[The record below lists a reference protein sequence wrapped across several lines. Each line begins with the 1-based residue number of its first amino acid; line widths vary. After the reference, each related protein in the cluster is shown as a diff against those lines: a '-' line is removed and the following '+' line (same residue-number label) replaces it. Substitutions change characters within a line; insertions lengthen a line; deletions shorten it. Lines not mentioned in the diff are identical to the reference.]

1 MKTKNLFNEENIHPD
16 EDGIGEILHLY
27 FTKNKENN
35 TIQIKRPNEGERI
48 NYDLIDK
55 GFTTSNN

>member
-1 MKTKNLFNEENIHPD
+1 MVTEYNLLEF
-16 EDGIGEILHLY
+16 
-27 FTKNKENN
+27 KENN